1 MRCNIKSIATII
13 GSQML
18 SPDNNNKQDKILIVG
33 NAMNEN
39 QKKDRFGDTGVLYVA
54 NCYVEKNNNSKLK
67 VTFMLVF

>member
-39 QKKDRFGDTGVLYVA
+39 QKK
-54 NCYVEKNNNSKLK
+54 K
-67 VTFMLVF
+67 